1 MSQRILDRL
10 NENYH
15 LSENDQVIVTY
26 LLEHLEE
33 IPQISSRE
41 LAKRTY
47 TSATTIIRFIKKLG
61 YKNYSDFKYHI
72 VLMLKNM
79 NLDNYDIFSGEDIL
93 SISQKVSQLENDTIQ
108 KTKDSLNQKDL
119 QDIVSSIES
128 QKYVD
133 IYAND
138 TNSTICYYA
147 AHIFSRLGIFVQVYK
162 DTDLQINHALNI
174 KNNHVIM
181 IVSKHSRNPYLIDL
195 CQTLLRRHI
204 PFIVF
209 TGQNQNRLSQNATY
223 TIHTPFYPQSSSI
236 QEWVFYTSLKYIFD
250 LIYSLLY
257 SMSYEKTK
265 KYEQLYDQ
273 IFFKNL

>member
-1 MSQRILDRL
+1 
-10 NENYH
+10 
-15 LSENDQVIVTY
+15 
-26 LLEHLEE
+26 
-33 IPQISSRE
+33 
-41 LAKRTY
+41 
-47 TSATTIIRFIKKLG
+47 
-61 YKNYSDFKYHI
+61 
-72 VLMLKNM
+72 
-79 NLDNYDIFSGEDIL
+79 
-93 SISQKVSQLENDTIQ
+93 
-108 KTKDSLNQKDL
+108 
-119 QDIVSSIES
+119 
-128 QKYVD
+128 
-133 IYAND
+133 
-138 TNSTICYYA
+138 
-147 AHIFSRLGIFVQVYK
+147 
-162 DTDLQINHALNI
+162 
-174 KNNHVIM
+174 M

-223 TIHTPFYPQSSSI
+223 TIHTPFDPQSSSI

>member
-33 IPQISSRE
+33 IPQLSSRE

-174 KNNHVIM
+174 K
-181 IVSKHSRNPYLIDL
+181 K
-195 CQTLLRRHI
+195 
-204 PFIVF
+204 
-209 TGQNQNRLSQNATY
+209 
-223 TIHTPFYPQSSSI
+223 
-236 QEWVFYTSLKYIFD
+236 
-250 LIYSLLY
+250 
-257 SMSYEKTK
+257 
-265 KYEQLYDQ
+265 
-273 IFFKNL
+273 